1 VKRQDQDWKDI
12 IEKEYTK
19 KNILD
24 KVHLST
30 HEISELGIA
39 WVISCFVILVIII
52 RRDRDFL
59 NELFAQ
65 GRIPN
70 ELFLFLFALGISF
83 FTHELMH
90 KFTAIKYGA
99 KAYFKISQQGLMITL
114 ISMIIGFPI
123 LAIGAVYWWG
133 EATSSTGIRGR
144 VSAAGPISNLI
155 LAGLFIIIQGLGFF
169 LIESMTE
176 LSLILITIGEV
187 GVWLNVFLGT
197 FNLLPI
203 GVLDG
208 AKVLDWNPKIW
219 IGLIGSFIVLG
230 LFMGGF
236 SFYIPF

>member
-1 VKRQDQDWKDI
+1 MKRQDQDWKEI

-30 HEISELGIA
+30 QEISELGIA

>member
-1 VKRQDQDWKDI
+1 MKRQDQDWKEI

-30 HEISELGIA
+30 QEISELGIA
-39 WVISCFVILVIII
+39 WVISCVVILVIII
-52 RRDRDFL
+52 RRDRNFL

-155 LAGLFIIIQGLGFF
+155 LAGLFVIIQGLGFF

-236 SFYIPF
+236 NFYIPF

>member
-1 VKRQDQDWKDI
+1 MKRQDQDWKEI

-30 HEISELGIA
+30 QEISELGIA
-39 WVISCFVILVIII
+39 WVISCVVILVIII

-155 LAGLFIIIQGLGFF
+155 LAGLFIAIQGLGFF

-219 IGLIGSFIVLG
+219 IGLLGSFIVLG

>member
-1 VKRQDQDWKDI
+1 MKRQDQDWKEI

-39 WVISCFVILVIII
+39 WVISCVVILVIII
-52 RRDRDFL
+52 RRDRNFL

-155 LAGLFIIIQGLGFF
+155 LAGLFVIIQGLGFF

>member
-1 VKRQDQDWKDI
+1 MKRQDQDWKKV

-30 HEISELGIA
+30 QEISELGIA
-39 WVISCFVILVIII
+39 WVISCVVILVIII

-155 LAGLFIIIQGLGFF
+155 LAGLFVIIQGLGFF

>member
-1 VKRQDQDWKDI
+1 MKRQDQDWKEI

-30 HEISELGIA
+30 QEISELGIA
-39 WVISCFVILVIII
+39 WVISCVVILVIII
-52 RRDRDFL
+52 RRDRNFL

-155 LAGLFIIIQGLGFF
+155 LAGLFVIIQGLGFF